1 MQFKHPEILYFLF
14 LLVIPII
21 VHLFQLRRFKK
32 EYFTNVKLLKEL
44 QIQTQ
49 KSSTIKKWLLLATR
63 LLLLAVLIIAFAQPF
78 FKGKEDN
85 KKNNELVILL
95 DNSFSMQ
102 AKGNKGE
109 LLKRAVQELIEET
122 PETKTLSL
130 LTSNDVFWDT
140 DIKSIQ
146 KELLNLKYSGTPFE
160 IDNLITKVQAKKPNT
175 SIDYVIITDA
185 INVESK
191 KITSL
196 SEVNSLYF
204 MDAIAQNKNNVSI
217 ENVTLSQNLDQFYEI
232 KVTLKSFGEQENGIP
247 LSIVNGNKSVGKTI
261 VNFKENEQTVV
272 FTLPKTDL
280 HGYAQIQDKG
290 LNYDN
295 TFYFSIEKP
304 KKIKVT
310 AIGNADKNAFLS
322 KIYTSDEFDVT
333 NYSISEIN
341 YSELENQHTI
351 ILNELDE
358 IPSSL
363 ATNLSDFYAKG
374 GNVIIIPSSTISV
387 DKLNSLTNKIGNT
400 NFTTLQN
407 QEKKITKISFSHP
420 LYQNVFEK
428 KVTNFQ
434 YPEVK
439 QSFALASKGLPV
451 LQFEDGSPFLQSTSN
466 QVGSIYTFSA
476 PINKQNSN
484 FQNSPLIVPTFYNMA
499 QTKGNSGKLSH
510 LIGENEVVLI
520 DAITSKDEVVSIQNE
535 EESFIPMQQVLN
547 TKIKLS
553 LGDLPANSGNF
564 AIEKKEQNLKNIS
577 FNYTRS
583 ESDLGQKNETT
594 FKDFIKVNDIS
605 TVFNEIESSRSS
617 KDLWKLFVILALV
630 FLISEMLI
638 QKFVK

>member
-63 LLLLAVLIIAFAQPF
+63 LLLLSALIFAFAQPF
-78 FKGKEDN
+78 FKGKDDD
-85 KKNNELVILL
+85 KKHNELVILL

-160 IDNLITKVQAKKPNT
+160 IDNLITKIQAKKPNT
-175 SIDYVIITDA
+175 SIDYVVISDA

-191 KITSL
+191 KTSSL
-196 SEVNSLYF
+196 FEGNSLYF
-204 MDAIAQNKNNVSI
+204 IDAIAQNKNNVSI

-247 LSIVNGNKSVGKTI
+247 LSVINGEKSVAKTI

-272 FTLPKTDL
+272 FTLPKNDF

-290 LNYDN
+290 LTYDN

-310 AIGNADKNAFLS
+310 TIGNSDKNAFLN
-322 KIYTSDEFDVT
+322 KIYTKDEFDVT

-363 ATNLSDFYAKG
+363 ATNLTDFYAKG
-374 GNVIIIPSSTISV
+374 GNVIIIPSASISV
-387 DKLNSLTNKIGNT
+387 EKLNSLTNKVGNT

-420 LYQNVFEK
+420 LFQNVFEK
-428 KVTNFQ
+428 KVSNFQ

-439 QSFALASKGLPV
+439 QSFSLNSKGLRI
-451 LQFEDGSPFLQSTSN
+451 LQFEDGSSFLQSSSN

-510 LIGENEVVLI
+510 IIGENEVVLI
-520 DAITSKDEVVSIQNE
+520 DAITSKDEVISIQNKD
-535 EESFIPMQQVLN
+535 ESFIPMQQVLN

-553 LGDLPANSGNF
+553 LGDLPATSGNF
-564 AIEKKEQNLKNIS
+564 EVEKKDLNLKNIS
-577 FNYTRS
+577 FNYART
-583 ESDLGQKNETT
+583 ESDLNQKNETT
-594 FKDFIKVNDIS
+594 FEDFTKVNEIS
-605 TVFNEIESSRSS
+605 TVFNEIESTRSS
-617 KDLWKLFVILALV
+617 KDFWKWFIIFALLFLV
-630 FLISEMLI
+630 TEMLI

>member
-32 EYFTNVKLLKEL
+32 EYFTNVKLLREL

-63 LLLLAVLIIAFAQPF
+63 LLLLAALIFAFAQPF
-78 FKGKEDN
+78 FKGKDDD

-102 AKGNKGE
+102 GKGNKGE

-175 SIDYVIITDA
+175 SIDYVVISDA

-191 KITSL
+191 KTTSL
-196 SEVNSLYF
+196 SEGNSLYF
-204 MDAIAQNKNNVSI
+204 IDAIAQNKNNVSI

-247 LSIVNGNKSVGKTI
+247 LSIVNGSKNVAKTI
-261 VNFKENEQTVV
+261 VNFKENEQTVI
-272 FTLPKTDL
+272 FTLPKKDF

-310 AIGNADKNAFLS
+310 AIGIADKNAFLS
-322 KIYTSDEFDVT
+322 KIYTSEEFDLT
-333 NYSISEIN
+333 NYMISEIN
-341 YSELENQHTI
+341 YSELENQHAI
-351 ILNELDE
+351 VLNELDE

-363 ATNLSDFYAKG
+363 ATNLNDFYAKG
-374 GNVIIIPSSTISV
+374 GNVIIIPSASISV
-387 DKLNSLTNKIGNT
+387 DKLNSLTNKVGNT
-400 NFTTLQN
+400 NFTSLQN

-439 QSFALASKGLPV
+439 QSFALSSKGLPI
-451 LQFEDGSPFLQSTSN
+451 LKFEDGSSFLQSTSN

-499 QTKGNSGKLSH
+499 QTKGNTGKLSH
-510 LIGENEVVLI
+510 TIGENEVLLI
-520 DAITSKDEVVSIQNE
+520 DAITSKDEVISIQNE
-535 EESFIPMQQVLN
+535 DESFIPMQQVLN

-553 LGDLPANSGNF
+553 LGDLPVNSGNF
-564 AIEKKEQNLKNIS
+564 SVEKKENNLKNIS
-577 FNYTRS
+577 FNYSRT
-583 ESDLGQKNETT
+583 ESDLGLKNETT
-594 FKDFIKVNDIS
+594 FENFTKVNDIS

-617 KDLWKLFVILALV
+617 KDFWKWFIILALL
-630 FLISEMLI
+630 FLVSEMLI

>member
-32 EYFTNVKLLKEL
+32 EYFTNVKLLKKL

-63 LLLLAVLIIAFAQPF
+63 LLLLAALIFAFAQPF
-78 FKGKEDN
+78 FKGKDDD

-140 DIKSIQ
+140 EIKSIQ

-160 IDNLITKVQAKKPNT
+160 IDNLLTKVQAKKPNT
-175 SIDYVIITDA
+175 SIDYVVISDA

-191 KITSL
+191 KTTSL
-196 SEVNSLYF
+196 SEGNSLYF
-204 MDAIAQNKNNVSI
+204 IDAIAQNKNNVSI

-247 LSIVNGNKSVGKTI
+247 LSIVNGAKNVAKTI
-261 VNFKENEQTVV
+261 VNFKENEQTVI
-272 FTLPKTDL
+272 FTLPKTDF

-310 AIGNADKNAFLS
+310 TIGTADKNAFLN
-322 KIYTSDEFDVT
+322 KIYIKDEFDVT
-333 NYSISEIN
+333 NYSLSEIN

-351 ILNELDE
+351 VLNELEE

-363 ATNLSDFYAKG
+363 ATNLNDFYAKG
-374 GNVIIIPSSTISV
+374 GNVIIIPSASISV
-387 DKLNSLTNKIGNT
+387 DKLNSLTNKVGNT
-400 NFTTLQN
+400 NFTSLQN

-428 KVTNFQ
+428 KITNFQ

-439 QSFALASKGLPV
+439 QSFALSTKGLPI
-451 LQFEDGSPFLQSTSN
+451 LQFEDGSSFLQSTSN

-510 LIGENEVVLI
+510 VIGENEVVLI
-520 DAITSKDEVVSIQNE
+520 DAITSKDEVISIQNE
-535 EESFIPMQQVLN
+535 DESFIPMQQVLN

-553 LGDLPANSGNF
+553 LGDLPSNSGNF
-564 AIEKKEQNLKNIS
+564 SIEKKDNNLKNIS
-577 FNYTRS
+577 FNYSRT
-583 ESDLGQKNETT
+583 ESDLNQKNENT
-594 FKDFIKVNDIS
+594 FEDFTKINEIA

-617 KDLWKLFVILALV
+617 KDFWKWFIILALL
-630 FLISEMLI
+630 FLVSEMLI

>member
-63 LLLLAVLIIAFAQPF
+63 LLLLAALIFAFAQPF
-78 FKGKEDN
+78 FKGKEDD
-85 KKNNELVILL
+85 KKNNELVVLL

-109 LLKRAVQELIEET
+109 LLKRAIQELIEET

-175 SIDYVIITDA
+175 SIDYVIISDA
-185 INVESK
+185 INVSSK
-191 KITSL
+191 KTTSL
-196 SEVNSLYF
+196 SEGNSLYF
-204 MDAIAQNKNNVSI
+204 LDAIAQNKNNVSI
-217 ENVTLSQNLDQFYEI
+217 ESVTLSQNLDQFYEI

-247 LSIVNGNKSVGKTI
+247 LSIVNGEKSVGKTI

-272 FTLPKTDL
+272 FNLPKTDF

-310 AIGNADKNAFLS
+310 AIGTADKNTFLN
-322 KIYTSDEFDVT
+322 KIYTSNEFEMT
-333 NYSISEIN
+333 NYTISEIN

-351 ILNELDE
+351 ILNELEE

-363 ATNLSDFYAKG
+363 ATNLNDFYAKG
-374 GNVIIIPSSTISV
+374 GNVIIIPSASISV
-387 DKLNSLTNKIGNT
+387 DKLNGLTNKVGNT

-451 LQFEDGSPFLQSTSN
+451 LQFEDGSSFLQSTSN

-510 LIGENEVVLI
+510 TIGENEVVLI
-520 DAITSKDEVVSIQNE
+520 DAITNKDEVVAIQNE

-553 LGDLPANSGNF
+553 LGDLPENSGNF
-564 AIEKKEQNLKNIS
+564 AIEKKAQNLKNIS
-577 FNYTRS
+577 FNYART
-583 ESDLGQKNETT
+583 EGDLSQKNETT
-594 FKDFIKVNDIS
+594 FKDFTKVNDIS

-617 KDLWKLFVILALV
+617 KDLWKWFVIMALV

>member
-32 EYFTNVKLLKEL
+32 EYFTNVKLLREL

-63 LLLLAVLIIAFAQPF
+63 LLLLAALIFAFAQPF
-78 FKGKEDN
+78 FKGKDDD

-160 IDNLITKVQAKKPNT
+160 IDNLITKIQAKKPNT
-175 SIDYVIITDA
+175 SIDYVVISDA

-191 KITSL
+191 KTSSL
-196 SEVNSLYF
+196 SEGNSLYF

-247 LSIVNGNKSVGKTI
+247 LSIVNGQKNVAKTI

-272 FTLPKTDL
+272 FTLPKTDF

-310 AIGNADKNAFLS
+310 TIGTADKNAFLS
-322 KIYTSDEFDVT
+322 KIYTSEEFDVT
-333 NYSISEIN
+333 NYTLSEIN

-351 ILNELDE
+351 VLNELEE

-363 ATNLSDFYAKG
+363 ATNLNDFYAKG
-374 GNVIIIPSSTISV
+374 GNVIIIPSASISV
-387 DKLNSLTNKIGNT
+387 EKLNSLTNKVGNS
-400 NFTTLQN
+400 NFTSLQN

-428 KVTNFQ
+428 KITNFQ

-439 QSFALASKGLPV
+439 QSFALSTKGLPI
-451 LQFEDGSPFLQSTSN
+451 LQFEDGSSFLQSTSN

-499 QTKGNSGKLSH
+499 QTKGNSGKL
-510 LIGENEVVLI
+510 
-520 DAITSKDEVVSIQNE
+520 
-535 EESFIPMQQVLN
+535 
-547 TKIKLS
+547 
-553 LGDLPANSGNF
+553 
-564 AIEKKEQNLKNIS
+564 IS
-577 FNYTRS
+577 YNWR
-583 ESDLGQKNETT
+583 K
-594 FKDFIKVNDIS
+594 
-605 TVFNEIESSRSS
+605 
-617 KDLWKLFVILALV
+617 
-630 FLISEMLI
+630 
-638 QKFVK
+638 

>member
-49 KSSTIKKWLLLATR
+49 KSSTLKKWLLLTTR
-63 LLLLAVLIIAFAQPF
+63 LLLLVVLIFAFAQPF
-78 FKGKEDN
+78 FKGKDDD

-95 DNSFSMQ
+95 DNSFSMR

-122 PETKTLSL
+122 PETKTLSV
-130 LTSNDVFWDT
+130 LTSNEIFWDT

-146 KELLNLKYSGTPFE
+146 KELLNLNYSGTSFE
-160 IDNLITKVQAKKPNT
+160 LDNLITKVQAKKPNT
-175 SIDYVIITDA
+175 SIDYIVISDA
-185 INVESK
+185 IHVESK
-191 KITSL
+191 KTSSL
-196 SEVNSLYF
+196 SEGNSLYF
-204 MDAIAQNKNNVSI
+204 IDAIAQNKNNVSI
-217 ENVTLSQNLDQFYEI
+217 ENVSLSQNLDQFYEI

-247 LSIVNGNKSVGKTI
+247 LSIVNGSKSVAKTI
-261 VNFKENEQTVV
+261 VNFKENEQTVQ
-272 FTLPKTDL
+272 FTLPKTDF

-310 AIGNADKNAFLS
+310 TIGTADKNAFLS
-322 KIYTSDEFDVT
+322 KIYTSEEFEIT
-333 NYSISEIN
+333 NYTISEIN

-363 ATNLSDFYAKG
+363 ATNLNDFYSKG
-374 GNVIIIPSSTISV
+374 GNVIIIPSSTISI
-387 DKLNSLTNKIGNT
+387 DKLNSLTNKVGNT

-428 KVTNFQ
+428 RVTNFQ

-439 QSFALASKGLPV
+439 QSFAIASKGLPI
-451 LQFEDGSPFLQSTSN
+451 LQLEDGSYFLQSTSN

-499 QTKGNSGKLSH
+499 QTQGNSGKLSH
-510 LIGENEVVLI
+510 TIGENEVVLM
-520 DAITSKDEVVSIQNE
+520 DAIASKDEVVSIQNE

-553 LGDLPANSGNF
+553 LGDLPENSGNF
-564 AIEKKEQNLKNIS
+564 AIKKKDNNLKNIS
-577 FNYTRS
+577 FNYART

-594 FKDFIKVNDIS
+594 FKDFTKVNDIS

-617 KDLWKLFVILALV
+617 KDLWKWFVILALV
-630 FLISEMLI
+630 FLVSEMLI

>member
-63 LLLLAVLIIAFAQPF
+63 LLLLAALIFAFAQPF
-78 FKGKEDN
+78 FKGKDDD

-109 LLKRAVQELIEET
+109 LLKRAIQELIEET

-130 LTSNDVFWDT
+130 LTSTDVFWDT

-175 SIDYVIITDA
+175 SIDYVVISDA
-185 INVESK
+185 VNVESK
-191 KITSL
+191 KTTSL
-196 SEVNSLYF
+196 SEGNTLYF
-204 MDAIAQNKNNVSI
+204 IDAIAQNKNNVSI
-217 ENVTLSQNLDQFYEI
+217 ENISLSQNLDQFYEI
-232 KVTLKSFGEQENGIP
+232 KITLKSFGEQENGIP
-247 LSIVNGNKSVGKTI
+247 LSVINGNKSVAKTI
-261 VNFKENEQTVV
+261 VNFNENEQIVV
-272 FTLPKTDL
+272 FTLPKSDF

-290 LNYDN
+290 LTYDN

-304 KKIKVT
+304 KRIKVT
-310 AIGNADKNAFLS
+310 AIGTTYKNAFLS
-322 KIYTSDEFDVT
+322 KIYTSEEFDLT
-333 NYSISEIN
+333 NYTISEIN

-351 ILNELDE
+351 VLNELEE

-363 ATNLSDFYAKG
+363 ATNLSDFYARG

-387 DKLNSLTNKIGNT
+387 DKLNSLTNKVGNT
-400 NFTTLQN
+400 NFTALQN

-439 QSFALASKGLPV
+439 QNFALSSKGLPI
-451 LQFEDGSPFLQSTSN
+451 LQFEDGSSFLQSISN
-466 QVGSIYTFSA
+466 QIGSIYTFSA
-476 PINKQNSN
+476 PINKKNSN

-499 QTKGNSGKLSH
+499 QTKGNSEKLSH
-510 LIGENEVVLI
+510 IIGENEVLLI
-520 DAITSKDEVVSIQNE
+520 DAITSKDEVISIQNK

-553 LGDLPANSGNF
+553 LGDLPENSGNF
-564 AIEKKEQNLKNIS
+564 AVEKKENKLKNIS
-577 FNYTRS
+577 FNYART
-583 ESDLGQKNETT
+583 ESDLSKKNETT
-594 FKDFIKVNDIS
+594 FEEFTKVDEIS

-617 KDLWKLFVILALV
+617 KDFWKWFIILALI
-630 FLISEMLI
+630 FLVSEMLI

>member
-63 LLLLAVLIIAFAQPF
+63 LLLLAALIFAFAQPF
-78 FKGKEDN
+78 FKGKDDD

-146 KELLNLKYSGTPFE
+146 KELLNLKYSGSPFE
-160 IDNLITKVQAKKPNT
+160 IDNLITKVRAKKPNT
-175 SIDYVIITDA
+175 SIDYLVISDA
-185 INVESK
+185 VNVESK
-191 KITSL
+191 KTTSL
-196 SEVNSLYF
+196 SEGNSLYF
-204 MDAIAQNKNNVSI
+204 IDAIAQNKNNVSI
-217 ENVTLSQNLDQFYEI
+217 ENISLSQNLDQFYEI
-232 KVTLKSFGEQENGIP
+232 KITLKSFGEQENGIP
-247 LSIVNGNKSVGKTI
+247 LSVINGNKSVAKTI
-261 VNFKENEQTVV
+261 VNFNENEQIVV
-272 FTLPKTDL
+272 FTLPKSDF

-290 LNYDN
+290 LTYDN

-304 KKIKVT
+304 KRIKVT
-310 AIGNADKNAFLS
+310 AIGTTYKNAFLS
-322 KIYTSDEFDVT
+322 KIYTSEEFDLT
-333 NYSISEIN
+333 NYTISEIN

-351 ILNELDE
+351 VLNELEE

-363 ATNLSDFYAKG
+363 ATNLSDFYARG

-387 DKLNSLTNKIGNT
+387 DKLNSLTNKVGNT
-400 NFTTLQN
+400 NFTALQN

-439 QSFALASKGLPV
+439 QNFALSSKGLPI
-451 LQFEDGSPFLQSTSN
+451 LQFEDGSSFLQSISN
-466 QVGSIYTFSA
+466 QIGSIYTFSA
-476 PINKQNSN
+476 PINKKNSN

-499 QTKGNSGKLSH
+499 QTKGNSEKLSH
-510 LIGENEVVLI
+510 IIGENEVLLI
-520 DAITSKDEVVSIQNE
+520 DAITSKDEVISIQNK

-553 LGDLPANSGNF
+553 LGDLPENSGNF
-564 AIEKKEQNLKNIS
+564 AVEKKENKLKNIS
-577 FNYTRS
+577 FNYART
-583 ESDLGQKNETT
+583 ESDLSKKNETT
-594 FKDFIKVNDIS
+594 FEEFTKVDEIA

-617 KDLWKLFVILALV
+617 KDFWKWFIILALI
-630 FLISEMLI
+630 FLVSEMLI

>member
-1 MQFKHPEILYFLF
+1 MQFKYPEILYFLF

-63 LLLLAVLIIAFAQPF
+63 LLLLAALIFAFAQPF
-78 FKGKEDN
+78 FKGKDDD

-109 LLKRAVQELIEET
+109 LLKRAIQELIEET

-130 LTSNDVFWDT
+130 LTSTDVFWDT

-175 SIDYVIITDA
+175 SIDYVVISDA
-185 INVESK
+185 VNVESK
-191 KITSL
+191 KTTSL
-196 SEVNSLYF
+196 SEGNSLYF
-204 MDAIAQNKNNVSI
+204 IDAIAQNKNNVSI
-217 ENVTLSQNLDQFYEI
+217 ENISLSQNLDQFYEI
-232 KVTLKSFGEQENGIP
+232 KITLKSFGEQENGIP
-247 LSIVNGNKSVGKTI
+247 LSVINGNKSVAKTI
-261 VNFKENEQTVV
+261 VNFNENEQIVV
-272 FTLPKTDL
+272 FTLPKSDF

-290 LNYDN
+290 LTYDN

-304 KKIKVT
+304 KRIKVT
-310 AIGNADKNAFLS
+310 AIGTTYKNAFLS
-322 KIYTSDEFDVT
+322 KIYTSEEFDLT
-333 NYSISEIN
+333 NYTISEIN

-351 ILNELDE
+351 VLNELEE

-363 ATNLSDFYAKG
+363 ATNLSDFYARG
-374 GNVIIIPSSTISV
+374 GNVILIPSSTISV
-387 DKLNSLTNKIGNT
+387 DKLNSLTNKVGNT
-400 NFTTLQN
+400 NFTALQN

-439 QSFALASKGLPV
+439 QNFALSSKGLPI
-451 LQFEDGSPFLQSTSN
+451 LQFEDGSSFLQSISN
-466 QVGSIYTFSA
+466 QIGSIYTFSA
-476 PINKQNSN
+476 PINKKNSN
-484 FQNSPLIVPTFYNMA
+484 FQNSPLIVPTFFNMA
-499 QTKGNSGKLSH
+499 QTKGNSEKLSH
-510 LIGENEVVLI
+510 IIGENEVLLI
-520 DAITSKDEVVSIQNE
+520 DAITSKDEVISIQNK

-553 LGDLPANSGNF
+553 LGDLPKNSGNF
-564 AIEKKEQNLKNIS
+564 AVEKKENKLKNIS
-577 FNYTRS
+577 FNYART
-583 ESDLGQKNETT
+583 ESDLSKKNETT
-594 FKDFIKVNDIS
+594 FEEFTKVDEIA

-617 KDLWKLFVILALV
+617 KDFWKWFIILALI
-630 FLISEMLI
+630 FLVSEMLI

>member
-49 KSSTIKKWLLLATR
+49 KSATIKKWLLLATR
-63 LLLLAVLIIAFAQPF
+63 LLLLAALIFAFAQPF
-78 FKGKEDN
+78 FKGKDDD

-130 LTSNDVFWDT
+130 LTNNTVFWDT

-146 KELLNLKYSGTPFE
+146 KELLNLDYSATPFE

-175 SIDYVIITDA
+175 SIDYVVISDA

-191 KITSL
+191 KTTSL
-196 SEVNSLYF
+196 SEGNALYF
-204 MDAIAQNKNNVSI
+204 IDAVAQNKNNVSI

-232 KVTLKSFGEQENGIP
+232 KVTLRAFGEQENGIP
-247 LSIVNGNKSVGKTI
+247 LSIVNGEKSVAKTI
-261 VNFKENEQTVV
+261 VNFTEKEQTVI
-272 FTLPKTDL
+272 FTLPKNDF
-280 HGYAQIQDKG
+280 HGFAQIQDKG

-310 AIGNADKNAFLS
+310 AIGNTDKNAFLS
-322 KIYTSDEFDVT
+322 KIYTTDEFELT
-333 NYSISEIN
+333 NYTLSEIN
-341 YSELENQHTI
+341 YNELENQHTI
-351 ILNELDE
+351 ILNELEE
-358 IPSSL
+358 IPNSL
-363 ATNLSDFYAKG
+363 PTNLADFYAKG
-374 GNVIIIPSSTISV
+374 GNIIIIPSATISV
-387 DKLNSLTNKIGNT
+387 EKLNTLTNKIGNT
-400 NFTTLQN
+400 NFIALEN

-434 YPEVK
+434 YPEAK
-439 QSFALASKGLPV
+439 QSFSTSSKGLAV
-451 LQFEDGSPFLQSTSN
+451 LQFEDGSLFLQSTSN
-466 QVGSIYTFSA
+466 QVGSIYTFNT
-476 PINKQNSN
+476 PINKQNTN

-499 QTKGNSGKLSH
+499 QTKGNTGKLSH
-510 LIGENEVVLI
+510 TIGENEVVLI
-520 DAITSKDEVVSIQNE
+520 DAITSKDEVISIQNSA
-535 EESFIPMQQVLN
+535 ESFIPMQQILN
-547 TKIKLS
+547 TKIKIS
-553 LGDLPANSGNF
+553 LGELPSNSGNF
-564 AIEKKEQNLKNIS
+564 AIQKKDINLKNIS
-577 FNYTRS
+577 FNYTRT
-583 ESDLGQKNETT
+583 ESDLEKKNEVVFEKFTR
-594 FKDFIKVNDIS
+594 VNEIA
-605 TVFNEIESSRSS
+605 TVFNEIESTRSS
-617 KDLWKLFVILALV
+617 KELWKWFIILGLV
-630 FLISEMLI
+630 FLITEMLI

>member
-1 MQFKHPEILYFLF
+1 MQFKYPEILYFLF

-63 LLLLAVLIIAFAQPF
+63 LLLLAALIFAFAQPF
-78 FKGKEDN
+78 FKGKDDD

-109 LLKRAVQELIEET
+109 LLKRAIQELIEET

-130 LTSNDVFWDT
+130 LTSTDVFWDT

-175 SIDYVIITDA
+175 SIDYVVISDA
-185 INVESK
+185 VNVESK
-191 KITSL
+191 KTTSL
-196 SEVNSLYF
+196 SEGNSLYF
-204 MDAIAQNKNNVSI
+204 IDAIAQNKNNVSI
-217 ENVTLSQNLDQFYEI
+217 ENISLSQNLDQFYEI
-232 KVTLKSFGEQENGIP
+232 KITLKSFGEQENGIP
-247 LSIVNGNKSVGKTI
+247 LSVINGNKSVAKTI
-261 VNFKENEQTVV
+261 VNFNENEQIVV
-272 FTLPKTDL
+272 FTLPKSDF

-290 LNYDN
+290 LTYDN

-304 KKIKVT
+304 KRIKVT
-310 AIGNADKNAFLS
+310 AIGTTYKNAFLS
-322 KIYTSDEFDVT
+322 KIYTSEEFDLT
-333 NYSISEIN
+333 NYTISEIN

-351 ILNELDE
+351 VLNELEE

-363 ATNLSDFYAKG
+363 ATNLSDFYARG

-387 DKLNSLTNKIGNT
+387 DKLNSLTNKVGNT
-400 NFTTLQN
+400 NFTALQN

-439 QSFALASKGLPV
+439 QNFALSSKGLPI
-451 LQFEDGSPFLQSTSN
+451 LQFEDGSSFLQSISN
-466 QVGSIYTFSA
+466 QIGSIYTFSA
-476 PINKQNSN
+476 PINKKNSN

-499 QTKGNSGKLSH
+499 QTKGNSEKLSH
-510 LIGENEVVLI
+510 IIGENEVLLI
-520 DAITSKDEVVSIQNE
+520 VAITSKDEVISIQNK

-553 LGDLPANSGNF
+553 LGDLPENSGNF
-564 AIEKKEQNLKNIS
+564 AVEKKENKLKNIS
-577 FNYTRS
+577 FNYART
-583 ESDLGQKNETT
+583 ESDLSKKNETT
-594 FKDFIKVNDIS
+594 FEEFTKVDEIS

-617 KDLWKLFVILALV
+617 KDFWKWFIILALI
-630 FLISEMLI
+630 FLVSEMLI

>member
-63 LLLLAVLIIAFAQPF
+63 LLLLAALIFAFAQPF
-78 FKGKEDN
+78 FKGKEDD

-102 AKGNKGE
+102 AKGKKGE

-122 PETKTLSL
+122 PATKTMSL
-130 LTSNDVFWDT
+130 LTSNNIFWDT

-160 IDNLITKVQAKKPNT
+160 MDNLITKVQAKKPNV
-175 SIDYVIITDA
+175 SIDYVVISDA

-191 KITSL
+191 KTTLL
-196 SEVNSLYF
+196 SEENSLYF
-204 MDAIAQNKNNVSI
+204 IDAIAQNKNNVSI
-217 ENVTLSQNLDQFYEI
+217 ENVILSQNLDEFYEI
-232 KVTLKSFGEQENGIP
+232 KVALKSFGTQENGIP
-247 LSIVNGNKSVGKTI
+247 ISIVNGEKSVGKTI
-261 VNFKENEQTVV
+261 VNFKDGNQTVT
-272 FTLPKTDL
+272 FNLPKTDF

-310 AIGNADKNAFLS
+310 AIGNADKNTFLS
-322 KIYTSDEFDVT
+322 KIYTSDEFDLT
-333 NYSISEIN
+333 NYTVSEIN

-351 ILNELDE
+351 VLNEIDE

-363 ATNLSDFYAKG
+363 ATNLNDFYAKG
-374 GNVIIIPSSTISV
+374 GNVIIIPSSTISPE
-387 DKLNSLTNKIGNT
+387 KLNSLTNKIGNT

-439 QSFALASKGLPV
+439 QSFAISSKGLPV
-451 LQFEDGSPFLQSTSN
+451 LQFEDGSSFLQSTSN

-499 QTKGNSGKLSH
+499 QTRGNSGKLSH
-510 LIGENEVVLI
+510 LIGENEMVLI
-520 DAITSKDEVVSIQNE
+520 DAITGKDEVVSIQNE

-564 AIEKKEQNLKNIS
+564 SIEKKEQNLKNIS
-577 FNYTRS
+577 FNYART
-583 ESDLGQKNETT
+583 ESDLNQKNETT
-594 FKDFIKVNDIS
+594 FENFTKVNDIA
-605 TVFNEIESSRSS
+605 TVFNDLESERSS
-617 KDLWKLFVILALV
+617 KDFWKWCIILALV

>member
-63 LLLLAVLIIAFAQPF
+63 LLLLAALIFAFAQPF
-78 FKGKEDN
+78 FKGKEDD
-85 KKNNELVILL
+85 KKNNELVVLL

-109 LLKRAVQELIEET
+109 LLKRVVQELIEET

-160 IDNLITKVQAKKPNT
+160 IDNLITKVKAKKPNT
-175 SIDYVIITDA
+175 SIDYVVISDA
-185 INVESK
+185 IKVESK
-191 KITSL
+191 KTTSL
-196 SEVNSLYF
+196 SEGNSLYF

-247 LSIVNGNKSVGKTI
+247 LSIVNGDKSVGKTI
-261 VNFKENEQTVV
+261 VNFKENEQTVT
-272 FTLPKTDL
+272 FTLPKTDF

-310 AIGNADKNAFLS
+310 TIGTTDKNAFLS
-322 KIYTSDEFDVT
+322 KIYTSEEFEIT
-333 NYSISEIN
+333 NYTISEIN

-363 ATNLSDFYAKG
+363 ATNLNDFYSKG
-374 GNVIIIPSSTISV
+374 GNAIIIPSASISV
-387 DKLNSLTNKIGNT
+387 DKLNSLTNKLGNT

-439 QSFALASKGLPV
+439 QSFAFASKGLPI
-451 LQFEDGSPFLQSTSN
+451 LQFEDGSSFLQSTSN

-499 QTKGNSGKLSH
+499 QTRGNSGKLSH
-510 LIGENEVVLI
+510 TIGENEIVLM
-520 DAITSKDEVVSIQNE
+520 DAITSKDEVISIQNK

-547 TKIKLS
+547 TKIKIA
-553 LGDLPANSGNF
+553 LGDLPENSGNF
-564 AIEKKEQNLKNIS
+564 AIEKKQQSLKNIS
-577 FNYTRS
+577 FNYART
-583 ESDLGQKNETT
+583 ESDLNQKNETT
-594 FKDFIKVNDIS
+594 FKDFTKVNDIS

-617 KDLWKLFVILALV
+617 KDLWKWFIILALV
-630 FLISEMLI
+630 FLVSEMLI

>member
-63 LLLLAVLIIAFAQPF
+63 LLLLAALIFAFAQPF
-78 FKGKEDN
+78 FKGKEDD

-122 PETKTLSL
+122 PETKTLSV
-130 LTSNDVFWDT
+130 LTSNEVFWDT

-175 SIDYVIITDA
+175 SIDYVVISDA

-191 KITSL
+191 KTTSL
-196 SEVNSLYF
+196 SEGNSLYF

-232 KVTLKSFGEQENGIP
+232 KVTLKSFGEEENGIP
-247 LSIVNGNKSVGKTI
+247 LSIVNDEKSVGKTI
-261 VNFKENEQTVV
+261 VNFKENEQTVT
-272 FTLPKTDL
+272 FTLPKTDF
-280 HGYAQIQDKG
+280 HGYAQIQDNG

-322 KIYTSDEFDVT
+322 KIYTSDEFNLT
-333 NYSISEIN
+333 NYTIPEIN

-351 ILNELDE
+351 ILNELEE

-363 ATNLSDFYAKG
+363 ATNLNDFYAKG
-374 GNVIIIPSSTISV
+374 GNIIIIPSSTISV

-439 QSFALASKGLPV
+439 QSFALAPKGLPV
-451 LQFEDGSPFLQSTSN
+451 LQFEDGSSFLQSTSN

-510 LIGENEVVLI
+510 TIGENEVVLI

-564 AIEKKEQNLKNIS
+564 AIEKKEQKLKNIS

-583 ESDLGQKNETT
+583 ESDLGQKNEIT
-594 FKDFIKVNDIS
+594 FKDFTKVIDIS

-617 KDLWKLFVILALV
+617 KDLWKWFVILALL
-630 FLISEMLI
+630 FLVSEMLI

>member
-32 EYFTNVKLLKEL
+32 EYFTNVKLLKQL

-63 LLLLAVLIIAFAQPF
+63 LLLLAALIFAFAQPF
-78 FKGKEDN
+78 FKGKDDD

-122 PETKTLSL
+122 PETKNLSL

-175 SIDYVIITDA
+175 SIDYVIISDA

-191 KITSL
+191 KTTSL
-196 SEVNSLYF
+196 SEGNSLYF

-247 LSIVNGNKSVGKTI
+247 LSIVNGAKNVAKTI
-261 VNFKENEQTVV
+261 VNFKEKEQTVI
-272 FTLPKTDL
+272 FTLPKTDF

-310 AIGNADKNAFLS
+310 AIGTADKNAFLN
-322 KIYTSDEFDVT
+322 KIYIKDEFDVT
-333 NYSISEIN
+333 NYTISEIN

-351 ILNELDE
+351 VLNELEE

-363 ATNLSDFYAKG
+363 ATNLNDFYAKG
-374 GNVIIIPSSTISV
+374 GNVIIIPSATISL
-387 DKLNSLTNKIGNT
+387 DKLNSLTNKVGNT
-400 NFTTLQN
+400 NFTANQN

-428 KVTNFQ
+428 KITNFQ

-439 QSFALASKGLPV
+439 QSFALSSKGLPI
-451 LQFEDGSPFLQSTSN
+451 LQFEDGSSFLQSSSN

-510 LIGENEVVLI
+510 IIGENEVVLI
-520 DAITSKDEVVSIQNE
+520 DAITSKDEVISIQNE
-535 EESFIPMQQVLN
+535 DESFIPMQQILN

-553 LGDLPANSGNF
+553 LGDLPENSGNF
-564 AIEKKEQNLKNIS
+564 AVEKKEQNLKNIS
-577 FNYTRS
+577 FNYSRT
-583 ESDLGQKNETT
+583 ESDLESKNENT
-594 FKDFIKVNDIS
+594 FDNFTKVNDIS

-617 KDLWKLFVILALV
+617 KEFWKWFTILALL
-630 FLISEMLI
+630 FLVSEMLI

>member
-63 LLLLAVLIIAFAQPF
+63 LLLLIALIFAFAQPF
-78 FKGKEDN
+78 FKGKDDD

-102 AKGNKGE
+102 AKGEKGE
-109 LLKRAVQELIEET
+109 LLKRAIQELIEET
-122 PETKTLSL
+122 PETKNLSL
-130 LTSNDVFWDT
+130 LTSNDVLWDT
-140 DIKSIQ
+140 NIKSIQ

-160 IDNLITKVQAKKPNT
+160 IDNLITKVRAKKPNT
-175 SIDYVIITDA
+175 SIDYVVISDA
-185 INVESK
+185 VNVESK
-191 KITSL
+191 KTTSL
-196 SEVNSLYF
+196 SEGNTLYF
-204 MDAIAQNKNNVSI
+204 IDAIAQNKNNVSI
-217 ENVTLSQNLDQFYEI
+217 ENISLSQNLDQFYEI
-232 KVTLKSFGEQENGIP
+232 KITLKSFGEQENGIP
-247 LSIVNGNKSVGKTI
+247 LSVINGNKSVAKTI
-261 VNFKENEQTVV
+261 VNFNENEQIVV
-272 FTLPKTDL
+272 FTLPKSDF

-290 LNYDN
+290 LTYDN

-304 KKIKVT
+304 KRIKVT
-310 AIGNADKNAFLS
+310 AIGTLDKNTFLS
-322 KIYTSDEFDVT
+322 KIYTSEEFDLT
-333 NYSISEIN
+333 NYTTSEIN

-351 ILNELDE
+351 ILNELEE

-363 ATNLSDFYAKG
+363 ATNLNDFYAKG
-374 GNVIIIPSSTISV
+374 GNVIIIPSATISV
-387 DKLNSLTNKIGNT
+387 DKLNSLTNKVGNT

-439 QSFALASKGLPV
+439 QNFALSSKGLPI
-451 LQFEDGSPFLQSTSN
+451 LQFEDGSFFLQSISN
-466 QVGSIYTFSA
+466 QIGSIYTFSA
-476 PINKQNSN
+476 PINKKNSN

-499 QTKGNSGKLSH
+499 QKKGSSGKLSH
-510 LIGENEVVLI
+510 IIGENEVLLI
-520 DAITSKDEVVSIQNE
+520 DAIINKDEVIFIKNE
-535 EESFIPMQQVLN
+535 DESFIPMQQVLN

-553 LGDLPANSGNF
+553 LGDLPTTSGNF
-564 AIEKKEQNLKNIS
+564 KVEKKDLSLKNIS
-577 FNYTRS
+577 FNYART
-583 ESDLGQKNETT
+583 ESDLSKKNETT
-594 FKDFIKVNDIS
+594 FKDFTKVDEIA

-617 KDLWKLFVILALV
+617 KDFWKWFITLALI
-630 FLISEMLI
+630 FLVSEMLI

>member
-63 LLLLAVLIIAFAQPF
+63 LLLLIALIFAFAQPF
-78 FKGKEDN
+78 FKGKDDD

-102 AKGNKGE
+102 AKGEKGE
-109 LLKRAVQELIEET
+109 LLKRAIQELIEET
-122 PETKTLSL
+122 PETKNLSL
-130 LTSNDVFWDT
+130 LTSNDVLWDT
-140 DIKSIQ
+140 NIKSIQ

-160 IDNLITKVQAKKPNT
+160 IDNLITKVRAKKPNT
-175 SIDYVIITDA
+175 SIDYVVISDA
-185 INVESK
+185 VNVESK
-191 KITSL
+191 KTTSL
-196 SEVNSLYF
+196 SEGNTLYF
-204 MDAIAQNKNNVSI
+204 IDAIAQNKNNVSI
-217 ENVTLSQNLDQFYEI
+217 ENISLSQNLDQFYEI
-232 KVTLKSFGEQENGIP
+232 KITLKSFGEQENGIP
-247 LSIVNGNKSVGKTI
+247 LSVINGNKSVAKTI
-261 VNFKENEQTVV
+261 VNFNENEQIVV
-272 FTLPKTDL
+272 FTLPKSDF

-290 LNYDN
+290 LTYDN

-304 KKIKVT
+304 KRIKVT
-310 AIGNADKNAFLS
+310 AIGTTYKNAFLS
-322 KIYTSDEFDVT
+322 KIYTSEEFDLT
-333 NYSISEIN
+333 NYTISEIN

-351 ILNELDE
+351 VLNELEE

-363 ATNLSDFYAKG
+363 ATNLSDFYARG

-387 DKLNSLTNKIGNT
+387 DKLNSLTNKVGNT
-400 NFTTLQN
+400 NFTALQN

-439 QSFALASKGLPV
+439 QNFALSSKGLPI
-451 LQFEDGSPFLQSTSN
+451 LQFEDGSSFLQSISN
-466 QVGSIYTFSA
+466 QIGSIYTFSA
-476 PINKQNSN
+476 PINKKNSN

-499 QTKGNSGKLSH
+499 QTKGNSEKLSH
-510 LIGENEVVLI
+510 IIGENEVLLI
-520 DAITSKDEVVSIQNE
+520 DAITSKDEVISIQNK

-553 LGDLPANSGNF
+553 LGDLPENSGNF
-564 AIEKKEQNLKNIS
+564 AVEKKENKLKNIS
-577 FNYTRS
+577 FNYART
-583 ESDLGQKNETT
+583 ESDLSKKNETT
-594 FKDFIKVNDIS
+594 FEEFTKVDEIS

-617 KDLWKLFVILALV
+617 KDFWKWFIILALI
-630 FLISEMLI
+630 FLVSEMLI

>member
-63 LLLLAVLIIAFAQPF
+63 LLLLIALIFAFAQPF
-78 FKGKEDN
+78 FKGKDDD

-102 AKGNKGE
+102 AKGEKGE
-109 LLKRAVQELIEET
+109 LLKRAIQELIEET
-122 PETKTLSL
+122 PETKNLSL
-130 LTSNDVFWDT
+130 LTSNDVLWDT
-140 DIKSIQ
+140 NIKSIQ

-160 IDNLITKVQAKKPNT
+160 IDNLITKVRAKKPNT
-175 SIDYVIITDA
+175 SIDYVVISDA
-185 INVESK
+185 VNVESK
-191 KITSL
+191 KTTSL
-196 SEVNSLYF
+196 SEGNTLYF
-204 MDAIAQNKNNVSI
+204 IDAIAQNKNNVSI
-217 ENVTLSQNLDQFYEI
+217 ENISLSQNMDQFYEI
-232 KVTLKSFGEQENGIP
+232 KITLKSFGEQENGIP
-247 LSIVNGNKSVGKTI
+247 LSVINGNKSVAKTI
-261 VNFKENEQTVV
+261 VNFNENEQIVV
-272 FTLPKTDL
+272 FTLPKSNF

-290 LNYDN
+290 LTYDN

-304 KKIKVT
+304 KRIKVT
-310 AIGNADKNAFLS
+310 AIGTLDKNTFLS
-322 KIYTSDEFDVT
+322 KIYTSEEFDLT
-333 NYSISEIN
+333 NYTTSEIN

-351 ILNELDE
+351 ILNELEE

-363 ATNLSDFYAKG
+363 ATNLNDFYAKG
-374 GNVIIIPSSTISV
+374 GNVIIIPSATISV
-387 DKLNSLTNKIGNT
+387 DKLNSLTNKVGNT

-439 QSFALASKGLPV
+439 QNFALSSKGLPI
-451 LQFEDGSPFLQSTSN
+451 LQFEDGSFFLQSISN
-466 QVGSIYTFSA
+466 QIGSIYTFSA
-476 PINKQNSN
+476 PINKKNSN

-499 QTKGNSGKLSH
+499 QKKGSSGKLSH
-510 LIGENEVVLI
+510 TIGENEVVLI
-520 DAITSKDEVVSIQNE
+520 DAITNKDEVISIKNE
-535 EESFIPMQQVLN
+535 DESFIPMQQVLN

-553 LGDLPANSGNF
+553 LGDLPTTSGNF
-564 AIEKKEQNLKNIS
+564 KVEKKDLNLKNIS
-577 FNYTRS
+577 FNYART
-583 ESDLGQKNETT
+583 ESDLSKNNETT
-594 FKDFIKVNDIS
+594 FKDFTKVDEIA

-617 KDLWKLFVILALV
+617 KDFWKWFITLALI
-630 FLISEMLI
+630 FLVSEMLI

>member
-1 MQFKHPEILYFLF
+1 M
-14 LLVIPII
+14 VIPII

-63 LLLLAVLIIAFAQPF
+63 LLLLVALIFAFAQPF
-78 FKGKEDN
+78 FKGKDDD

-160 IDNLITKVQAKKPNT
+160 IDNLITKIQAKKPNT
-175 SIDYVIITDA
+175 SIDYVVISDA

-191 KITSL
+191 KTNSL
-196 SEVNSLYF
+196 SDGNSLYF
-204 MDAIAQNKNNVSI
+204 IDAIAQSKNNVSI
-217 ENVTLSQNLDQFYEI
+217 ENVTLSQNLEQFYEI
-232 KVTLKSFGEQENGIP
+232 KVKLKSFGEQENGIP
-247 LSIVNGNKSVGKTI
+247 LSIVNGAKNVAKTI

-272 FTLPKTDL
+272 FTLPKKDF

-290 LNYDN
+290 LTYDN

-310 AIGNADKNAFLS
+310 TIGTSDKNAFLS
-322 KIYTSDEFDVT
+322 KIYTSDEFELT
-333 NYSISEIN
+333 NYTISEIN
-341 YSELENQHTI
+341 YTELENQHTI
-351 ILNELDE
+351 VLNELEE

-374 GNVIIIPSSTISV
+374 GNVIIIPSATISV
-387 DKLNSLTNKIGNT
+387 EKLNSLTNKVGNT
-400 NFTTLQN
+400 NFTALQN

-434 YPEVK
+434 YPEIK
-439 QSFALASKGLPV
+439 QSFALSTKGLPI
-451 LQFEDGSPFLQSTSN
+451 LQCEDGSSFLQSTSN

-510 LIGENEVVLI
+510 IIGENEVLLI
-520 DAITSKDEVVSIQNE
+520 DAITSKDEVISIQNE
-535 EESFIPMQQVLN
+535 DESFIPMQQVLN

-553 LGDLPANSGNF
+553 LGDLPDNSGNF
-564 AIEKKEQNLKNIS
+564 AVEKKENKLKKIS
-577 FNYTRS
+577 FNYART
-583 ESDLGQKNETT
+583 ESDLGQRNETT
-594 FKDFIKVNDIS
+594 FEEFTKVNDIS
-605 TVFNEIESSRSS
+605 TVFNEIESTRSS
-617 KDLWKLFVILALV
+617 KDFWKWFITLALL
-630 FLISEMLI
+630 FLVSEMLI
-638 QKFVK
+638 HKFVK

>member
-44 QIQTQ
+44 QIQSQ
-49 KSSTIKKWLLLATR
+49 KSSIIKKWLLLATR
-63 LLLLAVLIIAFAQPF
+63 LLLLTALIFAFAQPF
-78 FKGKEDN
+78 FKGKDN
-85 KKNNELVILL
+85 DKKNNELVILL

-130 LTSNDVFWDT
+130 LTSTDVFWDT

-146 KELLNLKYSGTPFE
+146 KELLKLKYSGTPFE

-175 SIDYVIITDA
+175 SIDYIIISDA

-191 KITSL
+191 KINSL
-196 SEVNSLYF
+196 AEGNSLYF
-204 MDAIAQNKNNVSI
+204 IDAIAQNKNNVSI

-232 KVTLKSFGEQENGIP
+232 KVTLKSYGKQVNGIP
-247 LSIVNGNKSVGKTI
+247 LSIVNGDKSVGKTI
-261 VNFKENEQTVV
+261 VNFKENEQTIV
-272 FTLPKTDL
+272 FNLPKNDF

-295 TFYFSIEKP
+295 TYFFSIEKP

-310 AIGNADKNAFLS
+310 AIGAADKNAFLP
-322 KIYTSDEFDVT
+322 KIYTSKEFDFT
-333 NYSISEIN
+333 NFTISNIN
-341 YSELENQHTI
+341 YSELENQQTI
-351 ILNELDE
+351 ILNELEE

-363 ATNLSDFYAKG
+363 ATNLYDFYTKG
-374 GNVIIIPSSTISV
+374 GNIIIIPSSTISV
-387 DKLNSLTNKIGNT
+387 EKLNSLTNKVGNT
-400 NFTTLQN
+400 NFTNLQK

-420 LYQNVFEK
+420 IYQNVFEK

-434 YPEVK
+434 YPDVK
-439 QSFALASKGLPV
+439 QSFVLTSKGLPI
-451 LQFEDGSPFLQSTSN
+451 LQFEDGSSFLQATSN

-499 QTKGNSGKLSH
+499 QTKGNTGKLSYI
-510 LIGENEVVLI
+510 IGENDVLLI
-520 DAITSKDEVVSIQNE
+520 DTITQKDEVVSILND

-553 LGDLPANSGNF
+553 FEDLPENSGNF
-564 AIEKKEQNLKNIS
+564 TIENKEENIKNIS
-577 FNYTRS
+577 FNYPRT
-583 ESDLGQKNETT
+583 ESDLENKNVNT
-594 FKDFIKVNDIS
+594 FKGFTKVNDIS
-605 TVFNEIESSRSS
+605 TVFNEIESSRST
-617 KDLWKLFVILALV
+617 KDFWKWFIILALL
-630 FLISEMLI
+630 FLIAEMLI

>member
-1 MQFKHPEILYFLF
+1 MQFKNPEILYFLF

-49 KSSTIKKWLLLATR
+49 KSATIKKWLLLATR
-63 LLLLAVLIIAFAQPF
+63 LLLLAVLIFAFAQPF
-78 FKGKEDN
+78 FKGKEDD

-109 LLKRAVQELIEET
+109 LLKRVIQELIEQT

-130 LTSNDVFWDT
+130 LTSNDAFWDT
-140 DIKSIQ
+140 NIKSIQ
-146 KELLNLKYSGTPFE
+146 KELLNLKYSGRPFE

-175 SIDYVIITDA
+175 SIDYVVISDA

-191 KITSL
+191 KTSSL
-196 SEVNSLYF
+196 SEGNSLYF

-232 KVTLKSFGEQENGIP
+232 KITLKSFGEQENGIP
-247 LSIVNGNKSVGKTI
+247 LSVVNGEKSVGKTI
-261 VNFKENEQTVV
+261 VNFKENEQTVT
-272 FTLPKTDL
+272 FTLPKTDF

-295 TFYFSIEKP
+295 NFYFSIEKP

-310 AIGNADKNAFLS
+310 AIGTTNKNGFLS
-322 KIYTSDEFDVT
+322 KIYTSEEFDLT
-333 NYSISEIN
+333 NYTISEIN

-351 ILNELDE
+351 ILNELEE

-428 KVTNFQ
+428 EVTNFQ

-439 QSFALASKGLPV
+439 QSFVLASKGLPI
-451 LQFEDGSPFLQSTSN
+451 LQFEDGSLFLQSISN

-476 PINKQNSN
+476 PINMQNSN

-499 QTKGNSGKLSH
+499 QNKGNSGKLSH
-510 LIGENEVVLI
+510 TIGDNEVVLI
-520 DAITSKDEVVSIQNE
+520 DAITSKDEVVSIQNK
-535 EESFIPMQQVLN
+535 EESFIPIQQVLN
-547 TKIKLS
+547 TKIKIS
-553 LGDLPANSGNF
+553 LGDLPENSGNF

-577 FNYTRS
+577 FNYTRA
-583 ESDLGQKNETT
+583 ESDLSQKNETT
-594 FKDFIKVNDIS
+594 FKDFTKVNDIS

-617 KDLWKLFVILALV
+617 KDLWKWFVIMALV

>member
-1 MQFKHPEILYFLF
+1 MQFKYPEILYFLF

-32 EYFTNVKLLKEL
+32 EFFTNVKLLKEL

-63 LLLLAVLIIAFAQPF
+63 LLLLAALIFAFAQPF
-78 FKGKEDN
+78 FKGKDDA

-109 LLKRAVQELIEET
+109 LLKRAVQELLEET

-146 KELLNLKYSGTPFE
+146 KELLNLKYSGMPFE

-175 SIDYVIITDA
+175 SIDYVVISDA

-191 KITSL
+191 KTTSL
-196 SEVNSLYF
+196 SEGNSLYF
-204 MDAIAQNKNNVSI
+204 IDAIAQNKNNVSI

-247 LSIVNGNKSVGKTI
+247 LSVFNGEKSVAKTI
-261 VNFKENEQTVV
+261 VNFKENEQTVT
-272 FTLPKTDL
+272 FTLPKSDF

-310 AIGNADKNAFLS
+310 TIGNLDKNAFLN
-322 KIYTSDEFDVT
+322 KIYTKDEFEVT

-351 ILNELDE
+351 ILNELEE

-363 ATNLSDFYAKG
+363 GTNLNDFYTKG
-374 GNVIIIPSSTISV
+374 GNIIIIPSATISV
-387 DKLNSLTNKIGNT
+387 DKLNSLTNKVGNI

-420 LYQNVFEK
+420 LFQNVFEK

-434 YPEVK
+434 YPQVK
-439 QSFALASKGLPV
+439 QSFASSSKGLPI
-451 LQFEDGSPFLQSTSN
+451 LQFEDGSLFLQSSSN
-466 QVGSIYTFSA
+466 QVGNIYTFSA
-476 PINKQNSN
+476 AINKQNSN
-484 FQNSPLIVPTFYNMA
+484 FQNSPLIVPAFYNMA

-520 DAITSKDEVVSIQNE
+520 DAITSKDEVISIQNKD
-535 EESFIPMQQVLN
+535 ESFIPMQQVLN

-553 LGDLPANSGNF
+553 LGELPTSSGNF
-564 AIEKKEQNLKNIS
+564 KIEKKDTNLKNIS
-577 FNYTRS
+577 FNYART
-583 ESDLGQKNETT
+583 ESDLNQKNETT
-594 FKDFIKVNDIS
+594 FEDFTKVNEIS

-617 KDLWKLFVILALV
+617 KDYWKWFIILALI
-630 FLISEMLI
+630 FLVSEMLI

>member
-1 MQFKHPEILYFLF
+1 
-14 LLVIPII
+14 
-21 VHLFQLRRFKK
+21 
-32 EYFTNVKLLKEL
+32 LLKEL

-63 LLLLAVLIIAFAQPF
+63 LLLLAALIFAFAQPF
-78 FKGKEDN
+78 FKGKDDD

-109 LLKRAVQELIEET
+109 LLKRAIQELIEET

-130 LTSNDVFWDT
+130 LTSTDVFWDT

-175 SIDYVIITDA
+175 SIDYVVISDA
-185 INVESK
+185 VNVESK
-191 KITSL
+191 KTTSL
-196 SEVNSLYF
+196 SEGNSLYF
-204 MDAIAQNKNNVSI
+204 IDAIAQNKNNVSI
-217 ENVTLSQNLDQFYEI
+217 ENISLSQNLDQFYEI
-232 KVTLKSFGEQENGIP
+232 KITLKSFGEQENGIP
-247 LSIVNGNKSVGKTI
+247 LSVINGNKSVAKTI
-261 VNFKENEQTVV
+261 VNFNENEQIVV
-272 FTLPKTDL
+272 FTLPKSDF

-290 LNYDN
+290 LTYDN

-304 KKIKVT
+304 KRIKVT
-310 AIGNADKNAFLS
+310 AIGTTYKNAFLS
-322 KIYTSDEFDVT
+322 KIYTSEEFDLT
-333 NYSISEIN
+333 NYTISEIN

-351 ILNELDE
+351 VLNELEE

-363 ATNLSDFYAKG
+363 ATNLSDFYARG

-387 DKLNSLTNKIGNT
+387 DKLNSLTNKVGNT
-400 NFTTLQN
+400 NFTALQN

-439 QSFALASKGLPV
+439 QNFALSSKGLPI
-451 LQFEDGSPFLQSTSN
+451 LQFEDGSSFLQSISN
-466 QVGSIYTFSA
+466 QIGSIYTFSA
-476 PINKQNSN
+476 PINKKNSN

-499 QTKGNSGKLSH
+499 QTKGNSEKLSH
-510 LIGENEVVLI
+510 IIGENEVLLI
-520 DAITSKDEVVSIQNE
+520 DAITSKDEVISIQNK

-553 LGDLPANSGNF
+553 LGDLPENSGNF
-564 AIEKKEQNLKNIS
+564 AVEKKENKLKNIS
-577 FNYTRS
+577 FNYART
-583 ESDLGQKNETT
+583 ESDLSKKNETT
-594 FKDFIKVNDIS
+594 FEEFTKVDEIS

-617 KDLWKLFVILALV
+617 KDFWKWFIILALI
-630 FLISEMLI
+630 FLVSEMLI